1 MNPLAYTGLAVG
13 ILFGFAL
20 QRGRFCMNSAF
31 RDIVLLKDFTLIKAV
46 GAAILVQ
53 MIGFS
58 ILALTGAVTLNPKP
72 LFWGANITGGLIF
85 GIGMVLAGGCAS
97 GITYRVGEWMVGA
110 MSAVVGFGLAGL
122 MTAMGVLKPIKDY
135 LQSSTKIMTAEG
147 TSLTLANIFGIEPTT
162 LMLLIAA
169 FSIGIWVILA
179 SRKKA
184 DAEDD
189 FGSAPPSLWGRIFT
203 SGWGWLA
210 TGIVIGLV
218 GILAYP
224 ASAAA
229 GRNYPLGITGGWIG
243 TWKALIL
250 PDTFFSWEALEVLGV
265 VLGAAIAALIAKE
278 FAIRAPAP
286 KVLLQTFAGGFLMA
300 FGAVTS
306 SGCNVGHILSGVPM
320 LSLGSIVGGI
330 SIILGAWLTAY
341 IMFVRPE
348 KA

>member
-97 GITYRVGEWMVGA
+97 GITYRVGEGMVGA

-203 SGWGWLA
+203 SGWGWRRASSSAWWSSSLIRHQRPRAA
-210 TGIVIGLV
+210 TTHS
-218 GILAYP
+218 
-224 ASAAA
+224 ASPAA
-229 GRNYPLGITGGWIG
+229 GSAHGKLLSFRTPSSLGRRWR
-243 TWKALIL
+243 
-250 PDTFFSWEALEVLGV
+250 SWE
-265 VLGAAIAALIAKE
+265 
-278 FAIRAPAP
+278 
-286 KVLLQTFAGGFLMA
+286 
-300 FGAVTS
+300 
-306 SGCNVGHILSGVPM
+306 
-320 LSLGSIVGGI
+320 LSLAQLS
-330 SIILGAWLTAY
+330 
-341 IMFVRPE
+341 RR
-348 KA
+348 